1 MLGPNITGQTG
12 SFARVNE
19 IESLGALS
27 KTTEVNPVTQFES
40 GSGLNY
46 GGIYFDASKSNSLYG
61 GSVIV
66 QPLSIVI
73 QYLIKY

>member
-1 MLGPNITGQTG
+1 MKGPNITGQAG
-12 SFARVNE
+12 SFVRFNE
-19 IESLGALS
+19 IETLGALS
-27 KTTEVNPVTQFES
+27 KTTQISSLRSLVINPDLS
-40 GSGLNY
+40 Y